1 MRGWHRVSLGEYAMT
16 TDELMAEVSEANLT
30 YMMLAQKMVRDDKD
44 SAMFR
49 LGISR
54 ELADVLG
61 TLTPGQ
67 ILKLASTNLLLC
79 RFRLDDN
86 IVFNMISGYAK
97 NRIMTQSHATILMAG
112 QPAET
117 II

>member
-1 MRGWHRVSLGEYAMT
+1 MT
-16 TDELMAEVSEANLT
+16 TDELMVEISEANLT

-49 LGISR
+49 LGISK

-61 TLTPGQ
+61 SLTPSQ

-86 IVFNMISGYAK
+86 IVFNMITGYAK

-112 QPAET
+112 QTAET
-117 II
+117 IA

>member
-1 MRGWHRVSLGEYAMT
+1 MRNWHGATQGEGAMT
-16 TDELMAEVSEANLT
+16 TDELMAEVSETNLT
-30 YMMLAQKMVRDDKD
+30 YMMLAQKMVRADKD

-49 LGISR
+49 LGISK

-61 TLTPGQ
+61 SLTPSQ

-86 IVFNMISGYAK
+86 LVFNMINGYAK
-97 NRIMTQSHATILMAG
+97 NRIMTQSHATILMAA

-117 II
+117 IS